1 MGEWQLPPVHRSWL
15 LVHPNRWRGEPQVE
29 VRSPGGVSPSGCAQ
43 LTVPGIII
51 GVMLLRRVGAG
62 LGVGLGIGAG
72 AAGIGWFYSSVLLDT
87 STRPVFPERVLAVAD
102 GAITLMASRLTA
114 QPGTWGLRWAS
125 DSGAGLA
132 VLGPVVEE
140 SRREVVRRYVG
151 GDRPEPGSAAVLD
164 AGPYDPDPSAR
175 GLAFENVDVSG
186 PLGSY
191 PAWFVPADRDTWVV
205 LVHGRGGARR
215 EALRIL
221 PALHGLG
228 LPQLVISYRN
238 DVDAPAS
245 PDGYYHLGNTEWED
259 VEAAVRFAEDRGAQR
274 IVLFGWSMGGAVTG
288 AFLDR
293 SAEATRVAAV
303 VWDAP
308 LVDWRATLRQQARN
322 RRLPPGLS
330 PLAGAVTSR
339 RIGIDFDRF
348 DLVRNPPAVRPP
360 TLVVHSAG
368 DTAVPVATSRALA
381 AASQGLGWP
390 MRYLEV
396 PVVEHTASWNA
407 DPAAYERAVTSFLN
421 EVLA

>member
-1 MGEWQLPPVHRSWL
+1 
-15 LVHPNRWRGEPQVE
+15 
-29 VRSPGGVSPSGCAQ
+29 VSVSGCA
-43 LTVPGIII
+43 LHTVAGIII

-62 LGVGLGIGAG
+62 LGIGLGMGAG

-87 STRPVFPERVLAVAD
+87 SARPVFPERVLAVAD
-102 GAITLMASRLTA
+102 GAITLTASRLTT

-125 DSGAGLA
+125 DHEGGLA
-132 VLGPVVEE
+132 VLGPVAGE
-140 SRREVVRRYVG
+140 SKHEVVRPLIG

-164 AGPYDPDPSAR
+164 AGPYDPDPAAR
-175 GLAFENVDVSG
+175 GLAFENVDVPG

-191 PAWFVPADRDTWVV
+191 PAWFVPADGDTWAV

-221 PALHGLG
+221 PALHALG
-228 LPQLVISYRN
+228 LQQLVISYRN

-245 PDGYYHLGNTEWED
+245 PDGYYHLGDTEWED
-259 VEAAVRFAEDRGAQR
+259 VEAAVRFAVERGARR

-293 SAEATRVAAV
+293 SADAARVVAV

-322 RRLPPGLS
+322 RRLPPGFS
-330 PLAGAVTSR
+330 PLASAVTSR
-339 RIGIDFDRF
+339 RIGIDFNRF

-368 DTAVPVATSRALA
+368 DTAVPVSASRALA
-381 AASQGLGWP
+381 AASRDLGWP

-396 PVVEHTASWNA
+396 PLVEHTASWNA
-407 DPAAYERAVTSFLN
+407 DPAAYEQEVTSFLA
-421 EVLA
+421 EVLDGRPEGGAGTMGV